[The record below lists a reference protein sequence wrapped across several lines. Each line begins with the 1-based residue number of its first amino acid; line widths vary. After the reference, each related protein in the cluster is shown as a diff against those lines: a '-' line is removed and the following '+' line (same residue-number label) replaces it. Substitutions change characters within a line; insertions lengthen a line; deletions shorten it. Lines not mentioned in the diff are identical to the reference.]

1 MEDTYRKDLQPIER
15 LAYSKKEACAALGI
29 SPVSLWRLEK
39 RGLLMPL
46 PQLRHKLYSVEAL
59 KKFVGG
65 GAK

>member
-1 MEDTYRKDLQPIER
+1 MNPVTL
-15 LAYSKKEACAALGI
+15 SFAALFN
-29 SPVSLWRLEK
+29 RL
-39 RGLLMPL
+39 LLANRVPAPKIPPMALLADFLPL